1 MGVVTGPLSATLL
14 RRIDSRTSGGS
25 GSPKRAIASEP
36 TKYFSHS
43 TSTPAHSMI
52 ETTAAVTSGPMPS
65 PGRSVILCWAIGGG
79 SFQPL
84 ARVRERE
91 IHGEEARQLG
101 VLVELVEAAADAG
114 ERGGDEVEV

>member
-14 RRIDSRTSGGS
+14 CRMDSSTSGGR

-52 ETTAAVTSGPMPS
+52 ETTDAVTSGPIPS
-65 PGRSVILCWAIGGG
+65 PGRSVILCWAIGGS
-79 SFQPL
+79 SFQTL
-84 ARVRERE
+84 ARVGERE
-91 IHGEEARQLG
+91 VHREESGQLG
-101 VLVELVEAAADAG
+101 V
-114 ERGGDEVEV
+114 